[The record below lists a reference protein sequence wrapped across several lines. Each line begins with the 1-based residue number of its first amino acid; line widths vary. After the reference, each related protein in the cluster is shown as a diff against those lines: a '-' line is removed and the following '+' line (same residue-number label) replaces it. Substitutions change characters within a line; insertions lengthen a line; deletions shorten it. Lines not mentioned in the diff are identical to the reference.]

1 MRFDRASTAT
11 IVPTTA
17 SRPAVLK
24 EVFRSLHQDSCPRD
38 YNFHLHTT
46 HSDGRLRPEEVM
58 EQAID
63 IGLQGLAITDHH
75 SVGGYR
81 TAQRWLQN
89 QGKSHPG
96 STLPRLWTGVEV
108 NANLLDINVHILGYD
123 FDPDRDCIQPYLQ
136 GDPVTG
142 ERYEAASVIDAI
154 HQAGGLAVL
163 AHPVRYRRSPVDLI
177 RAAADLGIDGA
188 EAYYAY
194 NNPDPWVSS
203 PRQTEQVRELNACY
217 GLFSTCGT
225 DTHGLNLLQ
234 RL

>member
-1 MRFDRASTAT
+1 MRLERASTAT

-17 SRPAVLK
+17 SRSSVLK

-75 SVGGYR
+75 SVGGYKI
-81 TAQRWLQN
+81 AQGWLHE
-89 QGKSHPG
+89 KSQSNPG
-96 STLPRLWTGVEV
+96 SPLPRLWTGVEV
-108 NANLLDINVHILGYD
+108 NANLLDTEVHILGYD
-123 FDPDRDCIQPYLQ
+123 FDPNQDCLQPYLQ
-136 GDPVTG
+136 GAAVTG
-142 ERYEAASVIDAI
+142 ENYEVARVIDAI
-154 HQAGGLAVL
+154 HHAGGLAVL

-177 RAAADLGIDGA
+177 RAAADLGIDGT

-194 NNPDPWVSS
+194 NNPDPWVPS
-203 PRQTEQVRELNACY
+203 PRQTEQVRELNTCY